1 MNISRLVI
9 SIIMLSFIYFGIY
22 LEIMDTL
29 ICRGDINCK
38 WMLQEIDE
46 YYLYIYIISPILM
59 RIIDKDM
66 DVCII

>member
-1 MNISRLVI
+1 
-9 SIIMLSFIYFGIY
+9 
-22 LEIMDTL
+22 MDTL